1 MKEYCFCYWRSDCQR
16 TDTCVKV
23 DLGSFASVKAA
34 TLRVIKMIAED
45 LFFSPEVDPRYQNKV
60 GSLCTMDGR
69 VCAILYET
77 SPRRYRW
84 RGIQD
89 ETA

>member
-1 MKEYCFCYWRSDCQR
+1 MKEYCFCYWRSGCLP

-23 DLGSFASVKAA
+23 DLGACRSVKAA

-45 LFFSPEVDPRYQNKV
+45 PFFSPEVDPRYRNKV

-77 SPRRYRW
+77 SSRRYRW
-84 RGIQD
+84 RGIS
-89 ETA
+89 E